1 MYKQNN
7 KIFLDFKIP
16 QFQSLLQIT
25 EHVREVKLGEYQ
37 EKKFGTFALMKLE
50 TPN

>member
-7 KIFLDFKIP
+7 NIFLDFKIP
-16 QFQSLLQIT
+16 QFQSPLQIT

-37 EKKFGTFALMKLE
+37 EKKFGTFAFMKLE

>member
-7 KIFLDFKIP
+7 NIFLDFKIP
-16 QFQSLLQIT
+16 QFQPPLQIT

-50 TPN
+50 TPD